1 MVQGARS
8 PEYRLYRFTDK
19 RSLPRALTPRG
30 RGDRSIRGDPNRR
43 LVEGS
48 RRDWLDRPRAR
59 RSAMNLYV
67 SRRPRQSVARAAPV
81 VLGAIALSPG
91 AAALASDTPSRAAIG
106 ETTVFTT
113 APAPGHL
120 FGIAVDRDRTYVS
133 TSAGD
138 FFAEPATGGHLNSDG
153 ERVFA
158 YDRSG
163 KLVQTTIIAN
173 RPNADMGL
181 FGLALDG
188 NPKPNHQLYVA
199 DMNGRILRLS
209 LDQKNPNPELFSQ
222 PPSELAGGW
231 MVTMWNDLVFDRA
244 GNLYMTDDKPRLW
257 KVTPEGQASIWFEDP
272 RLTGLFGFAGGPLG
286 GRIDPSGKFFYFTIT
301 ASATFPGEAVV
312 YRLPLVDHP
321 SASDLQL
328 VHRFP
333 VVPGQALP
341 QASGLAF
348 AESGN
353 LYVGLIGTDQIAVLD
368 PSGNEIRRISSP
380 LFHSPWGI
388 AFLGQSL
395 LVTNADIQ
403 PSEIPDHWT
412 VLKVFVGESGLPR
425 DSPRTSGEE
434 DNQG

>member
-1 MVQGARS
+1 MDVHITRRAMQWWSKGA
-8 PEYRLYRFTDK
+8 
-19 RSLPRALTPRG
+19 
-30 RGDRSIRGDPNRR
+30 
-43 LVEGS
+43 
-48 RRDWLDRPRAR
+48 
-59 RSAMNLYV
+59 
-67 SRRPRQSVARAAPV
+67 V
-81 VLGAIALSPG
+81 VILGTLALSPG
-91 AAALASDTPSRAAIG
+91 TGIALASDTANRPTIG
-106 ETTVFTT
+106 DTTIFAS

-120 FGIAVDRDRTYVS
+120 FGVAVDNDRIYVS

-138 FFAEPATGGHLNSDG
+138 FFADPATGGHLNSDG

-163 KLVQTTIIAN
+163 RLAQTTIITT

-188 NPKPNHQLYVA
+188 NPRPDHQLYIA

-209 LDQKNPNPELFSQ
+209 LDQKNPTPEVFAQ

-312 YRLPLVDHP
+312 YRLPLVEHP

-341 QASGLAF
+341 QASGLTF
-348 AESGN
+348 AASGN
-353 LYVGLIGTDQIAVLD
+353 VYVGLIGTDQVAVLD
-368 PSGNEIRRISSP
+368 PRGNEIRRISSP
-380 LFHSPWGI
+380 LFHSPWGL
-388 AFLGQSL
+388 AFVGQSL

-403 PSEIPDHWT
+403 PREIPDHWK
-412 VLKVFVGESGLPR
+412 VLKVFVGERGLPLNR
-425 DSPRTSGEE
+425 PRTSRE
-434 DNQG
+434 DDQA

>member
-1 MVQGARS
+1 MNVPSNR
-8 PEYRLYRFTDK
+8 P
-19 RSLPRALTPRG
+19 ALKWC
-30 RGDRSIRGDPNRR
+30 
-43 LVEGS
+43 S
-48 RRDWLDRPRAR
+48 R
-59 RSAMNLYV
+59 
-67 SRRPRQSVARAAPV
+67 VAV
-81 VLGAIALSPG
+81 GLLGTLALSPG
-91 AAALASDTPSRAAIG
+91 IGTALASDTGTKPAIG
-106 ETTVFTT
+106 DTTVFAS

-120 FGIAVDRDRTYVS
+120 FGVAVDRDRIYVS

-138 FFAEPATGGHLNSDG
+138 FFADPATGGHRNSDG
-153 ERVFA
+153 ERLFA

-163 KLVQTTIIAN
+163 KLVQTTIITT
-173 RPNADMGL
+173 RPVADMGL

-188 NPKPNHQLYVA
+188 NPKPNHNLYVA
-199 DMNGRILRLS
+199 DMNGRILRLA
-209 LDQKNPNPELFSQ
+209 LDQKNPTPELFAQ
-222 PPSELAGGW
+222 PPSQLAGGW
-231 MVTMWNDLVFDRA
+231 MVTMWNDLVFDRS
-244 GNLYMTDDKPRLW
+244 GNLFMTDDKPRLW
-257 KVTPEGQASIWFEDP
+257 KVTPDGQASIWFQDA

-301 ASATFPGEAVV
+301 ASAAFPGEAVV

-321 SASDLQL
+321 AASDLQL

-353 LYVGLIGTDQIAVLD
+353 IYVGLIGTDQVAVLD
-368 PSGNEIRRISSP
+368 PSGTEIRRISSP

-403 PSEIPDHWT
+403 PFEIPDHWK
-412 VLKVFVGESGLPR
+412 VLKVFVGESGLPLNR
-425 DSPRTSGEE
+425 PRTSGE
-434 DNQG
+434 DDQA